1 MDWKCMEMYAFPWP
15 SSYGWRRYNNAGPA
29 STPPS
34 EHQPETKRSARPG
47 KYHIYKL
54 EATGLLIIGALILV
68 LTLVRYGH
76 HIAWSAR

>member
-1 MDWKCMEMYAFPWP
+1 V
-15 SSYGWRRYNNAGPA
+15 PA
-29 STPPS
+29 SSLPPEHPRS
-34 EHQPETKRSARPG
+34 ERPG

-54 EATGLLIIGALILV
+54 EAAGILIIGALILI